1 MWLSSQLLLPTPE
14 SRPTALQPHM
24 VETTWFR
31 LVPFRSPL
39 LWESRLI
46 SFPPGTEMF
55 HFPGS
60 ASSTLWI
67 HVEIPEHD
75 SWWVPPFRN
84 PRVKGCLAPLRG
96 LSQLTTSFFAV
107 QRLGIRLLLLLTC
120 SRRTSSFPCSI
131 VNELTD
137 SPSAAGLKLRFET
150 VNIVTSS
157 LGFQSARI
165 CRSTDASGKAEGVQT
180 RKASFT

>member
-1 MWLSSQLLLPTPE
+1 MSFSGSDTRLSLAMARLSSRLLLPTPE
-14 SRPTALQPHM
+14 SLLTALQPHM

-60 ASSTLWI
+60 ASSTLSI

-75 SWWVPPFRN
+75 FRWVAPFRY
-84 PRVKGCLAPLRG
+84 PRITGCLAPPRG

-107 QRLGIRLLLLLTC
+107 QRQGIRLLLFITC
-120 SRRTSSFPCSI
+120 SRLLP
-131 VNELTD
+131 
-137 SPSAAGLKLRFET
+137 LRP
-150 VNIVTSS
+150 VQLSMN
-157 LGFQSARI
+157 LP
-165 CRSTDASGKAEGVQT
+165 DYSG
-180 RKASFT
+180 SD